1 MGDIKNM
8 VLTDA
13 KSKLNWLQIIIGL
26 TALALGVVLYLY
38 DRPSSQIYF
47 VPDLLSQYEGKPFM
61 FGVIGYHLP
70 TFLHAFAFC
79 LLSTGILGSSTKEAF
94 VICLFWLLIDG
105 AFEIAQHPDIANGI
119 IPYIPD
125 WFKHIPVLDNTAS
138 YFIQGRYDPADLG
151 AILIG
156 TVVAYFLILFLHMKV
171 KEE

>member
-1 MGDIKNM
+1 MP
-8 VLTDA
+8 TYS
-13 KSKLNWLQIIIGL
+13 KSKLNWLQIVIGM

-47 VPDLLSQYEGKPFM
+47 IPDLLSQYEGKPFM

-79 LLSTGILGSSTKEAF
+79 LITTGILASGIRQALI
-94 VICLFWLLIDG
+94 ICLFWLFIDG
-105 AFEIAQHPDIANGI
+105 SFEVAQHPDIANKI
-119 IPYIPD
+119 ITYIPD
-125 WFKHIPVLDNTAS
+125 WFKSIPVLENTAD
-138 YFIQGRYDPADLG
+138 YFIQGRYDPADLA

-156 TVVAYFLILFLHMKV
+156 ITVAYVLILFLHMKI